1 MPKEYSRTKRVGEQI
16 QRELAVLLQKEVD
29 DPRVGM
35 VTVSAV
41 DVAPDFSHAKVYVT
55 ALDDEHDKKSLVEAL
70 NKAAGFL
77 RGRLGQRLSIR
88 VIPQLRFIYDDSVAQ
103 GNRLAALIEA
113 AVASDR
119 KSHQ

>member
-1 MPKEYSRTKRVGEQI
+1 MPKEFSRTKRVGEQI
-16 QRELAVLLQKEVD
+16 QRELAVLLQKELD

-55 ALDDEHDKKSLVEAL
+55 ALDTEYDHKTVAEVL

-88 VIPQLRFIYDDSVAQ
+88 MIPQLRFMYDESVDQ
-103 GNRLAALIEA
+103 GNRLAALIDA
-113 AVASDR
+113 ALASDR